1 MTELDIQGLR
11 AIQLSILD
19 NVHEFCLKN
28 GLQYSLCGGTMI
40 GAVRHNG
47 YIPWDDDID
56 LMMPRKDYDRFLK
69 TYSSED
75 NYLIDLSQE
84 TNCTEQFIKVCRK
97 GTKMVD
103 VTTRLDSWGVNI
115 DIFPIDGLPESY
127 KEYTD
132 RLRRIHKTIMDICP
146 YYKSMS
152 GMTRFLWFIKY
163 VLKRVIYFSPASIGS
178 LKAKMNR
185 IVHEN
190 LPEDSP
196 GATVIFGDFI
206 IYYFPAKLFTEYE
219 DVLFEG
225 KHYRCI
231 KDRHTYLSTVY
242 KDYMQLPPPEKR
254 VTHHRYDSYL
264 L

>member
-1 MTELDIQGLR
+1 MTLLDIQGLR
-11 AIQLSILD
+11 SIQLSLLD
-19 NVHEFCLKN
+19 DVHDFCLKN
-28 GLQYSLCGGTMI
+28 GLNYSLCGGTMI
-40 GAVRHNG
+40 GAVRHQG

-56 LMMPRKDYDRFLK
+56 LMMPRKDYDIFLAS
-69 TYSSED
+69 YSSED
-75 NYLIDLSQE
+75 NYIIDLSKDL
-84 TNCTEQFIKVCRK
+84 TCTEQFAKVCRK

-103 VTTRLDSWGVNI
+103 VTTHQDIWGVNI
-115 DIFPIDGLPESY
+115 DIFPIDGLPDNY

-132 RLRRIHKTIMDICP
+132 HLRAIHKTIMDICP
-146 YYKSMS
+146 YYKSMT
-152 GMTRFLWFIKY
+152 GIKRGGWFLKYCIK
-163 VLKRVIYFSPASIGS
+163 RIIYFSPKSIGA
-178 LKAKMNR
+178 LKEEMNR

-190 LPEDSP
+190 LPGETP

-206 IYYFPAKLFTEYE
+206 IYHFPAGLFSEFE
-219 DVLFEG
+219 DILFEG
-225 KHYRCI
+225 KKYRCI

>member
-103 VTTRLDSWGVNI
+103 VTTRLDS
-115 DIFPIDGLPESY
+115 
-127 KEYTD
+127 
-132 RLRRIHKTIMDICP
+132 
-146 YYKSMS
+146 
-152 GMTRFLWFIKY
+152 
-163 VLKRVIYFSPASIGS
+163 S
-178 LKAKMNR
+178 L
-185 IVHEN
+185 
-190 LPEDSP
+190 
-196 GATVIFGDFI
+196 
-206 IYYFPAKLFTEYE
+206 
-219 DVLFEG
+219 
-225 KHYRCI
+225 
-231 KDRHTYLSTVY
+231 
-242 KDYMQLPPPEKR
+242 
-254 VTHHRYDSYL
+254 
-264 L
+264 

>member
-84 TNCTEQFIKVCRK
+84 TNCTEQFI
-97 GTKMVD
+97 
-103 VTTRLDSWGVNI
+103 N
-115 DIFPIDGLPESY
+115 Y
-127 KEYTD
+127 
-132 RLRRIHKTIMDICP
+132 
-146 YYKSMS
+146 
-152 GMTRFLWFIKY
+152 
-163 VLKRVIYFSPASIGS
+163 
-178 LKAKMNR
+178 
-185 IVHEN
+185 
-190 LPEDSP
+190 
-196 GATVIFGDFI
+196 
-206 IYYFPAKLFTEYE
+206 
-219 DVLFEG
+219 
-225 KHYRCI
+225 
-231 KDRHTYLSTVY
+231 
-242 KDYMQLPPPEKR
+242 QR
-254 VTHHRYDSYL
+254 VTKNTQTASGESIKQLWTFAHTINRCQA
-264 L
+264 